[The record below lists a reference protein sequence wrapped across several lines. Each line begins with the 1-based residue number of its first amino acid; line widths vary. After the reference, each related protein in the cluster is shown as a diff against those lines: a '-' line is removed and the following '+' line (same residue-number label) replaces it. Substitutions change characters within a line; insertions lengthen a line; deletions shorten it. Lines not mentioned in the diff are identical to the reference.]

1 MPADFSQY
9 LARSCIEEEISTIL
23 EGNEVCSYPEVD
35 VGVQRLTV
43 QSLGCV
49 LKGSKGSAEEIAEP
63 VEGLWVLRREQPRSF
78 ESHLYGPVLCLILQ
92 GRKDVAVG
100 QRHLSFGPGECLL
113 VSHHLPVSS
122 QVATVPYLALVLD
135 VDLAIIRTLYDD
147 VALGAPGNARARAAE
162 IYRADAALIDAFSRY
177 IALADS
183 PTDARVLGP
192 LIRKEIHYRL
202 LVAPYGGMLRNLVR
216 LDSHAS
222 AIAQAIGHI
231 RRDISAQI
239 TIPDLARAVGM
250 SETSFYKHF
259 KAVTSRTPL
268 QYQKEL
274 RLLEARQRLRSGA
287 VSVSTAAFDV
297 GYESPSQFSRE
308 YARSFGVAPSR
319 DVARAGR

>member
-1 MPADFSQY
+1 MDAQK
-9 LARSCIEEEISTIL
+9 
-23 EGNEVCSYPEVD
+23 
-35 VGVQRLTV
+35 LTV
-43 QSLGCV
+43 QSLRFVRKKTRG
-49 LKGSKGSAEEIAEP
+49 GSEEVAEP
-63 VEGLWVLRREQPRSF
+63 IEGLRLLSREQPRSF
-78 ESHLYGPVLCLILQ
+78 ESHLYDPVLCLILQ
-92 GRKDVAVG
+92 GRKDVAIG
-100 QRHLSFGPGECLL
+100 DRHLSFGPGECLL

-122 QVATVPYLALVLD
+122 QIATVPYLALVLD
-135 VDLAIIRTLYDD
+135 VDLALTRALYDD
-147 VALGAPGNARARAAE
+147 VAQHAPGNARARAAE
-162 IYRADAALIDAFSRY
+162 THRADAALIDALSRY

-183 PTDARVLGP
+183 PADARVLGP

-202 LVAPYGGMLRNLVR
+202 LVAPYGGMLRNLIR
-216 LDSHAS
+216 LDSYAS

-274 RLLEARQRLRSGA
+274 RLLEARQRLLSGA

-319 DVARAGR
+319 DVARAGG